1 MSCVILLYPQ
11 NSIQKAGKT
20 VGMGR
25 MVEGKRKGK
34 HGRKDPWPPVQSDSG
49 EDEEAEEEAKPFW
62 HISYPFLAALSL

>member
-34 HGRKDPWPPVQSDSG
+34 GMG
-49 EDEEAEEEAKPFW
+49 EDGGGKVQGEESRESCTVE
-62 HISYPFLAALSL
+62 

>member
-1 MSCVILLYPQ
+1 MNKYAIYLVVSMSCVILLYPQ

-34 HGRKDPWPPVQSDSG
+34 GKG
-49 EDEEAEEEAKPFW
+49 EDGGGEGAGGGE
-62 HISYPFLAALSL
+62 

>member
-34 HGRKDPWPPVQSDSG
+34 GKG
-49 EDEEAEEEAKPFW
+49 EDGGGEGAGGGE
-62 HISYPFLAALSL
+62 